1 MGVLSASWFRDSIPM
16 LGPPGKFGKGNSW
29 VKELAE
35 VVLSLAATKLDCVPP
50 PRVGFSK
57 DEMRRGGG

>member
-1 MGVLSASWFRDSIPM
+1 M